1 MAKVPQARVEAGH
14 HATLSK
20 LAHGQPAPR
29 SVKEGVE
36 SVKAP
41 VQLEAV
47 LHVQNNTGQNNTK
60 LELPIAIKGFCA
72 LFGNPC
78 ADQT

>member
-1 MAKVPQARVEAGH
+1 
-14 HATLSK
+14 
-20 LAHGQPAPR
+20 
-29 SVKEGVE
+29 VKEGVE

-47 LHVQNNTGQNNTK
+47 LQNNTGQNNTK

-72 LFGNPC
+72 LFGNSYL
-78 ADQT
+78 DQT